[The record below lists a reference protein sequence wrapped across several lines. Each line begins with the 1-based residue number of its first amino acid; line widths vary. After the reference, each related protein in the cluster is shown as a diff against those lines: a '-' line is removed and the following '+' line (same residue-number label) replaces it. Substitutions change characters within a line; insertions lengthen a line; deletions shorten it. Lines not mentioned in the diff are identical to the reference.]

1 MSHEVV
7 QRQILNMTRRGPA
20 KADPRQ
26 YIQIRIDQLK
36 EERAKNTDVNTHMI
50 LDKAIFELTE
60 VLMLLERGT
69 E

>member
-1 MSHEVV
+1 
-7 QRQILNMTRRGPA
+7 MTRRGQT

-26 YIQIRIDQLK
+26 YIRIRIDQLT
-36 EERAKNTDVNTHMI
+36 EERVKNPEHTTQLI
-50 LDKAIFELTE
+50 IDKAIFELSQ

>member
-1 MSHEVV
+1 
-7 QRQILNMTRRGPA
+7 MTRRGQT

-26 YIQIRIDQLK
+26 YIRIRIDQLT

-50 LDKAIFELTE
+50 IDKAIFELSQ